1 VSILLPGSGVARAAR
16 RCGRVLVVD
25 DDRDSLR
32 STARLLE
39 AHGFEVTTAQGF
51 SEALAELESARGV
64 QAILTDVVM
73 PGGSGVELDRK
84 VRDVRPGVPVVFMT
98 GHAALTEDAIPEGR
112 AVLAKPLEVAELLA
126 CLGALVGLTD

>member
-1 VSILLPGSGVARAAR
+1 
-16 RCGRVLVVD
+16 VVD

-39 AHGFEVTTAQGF
+39 AHGFEVTTTQGF
-51 SEALAELESARGV
+51 AEALAELESARGV
-64 QAILTDVVM
+64 QAVLTDVVM

-84 VRDVRPGVPVVFMT
+84 VRDVRPGVPVVFMA